1 MGYLAYYFITGSV
14 FLSSA
19 KSVKFMVRLCFFLV
33 LFLSLHLGIAQ
44 NKQDIPAYVEQYKDI
59 AVREMV
65 RCGIPASITLAQGIH
80 ESNCGKSVLSRNSN
94 NHFGV
99 KCKDEWAGNKYYH
112 DDDAPQECFRVY
124 EHAEASYVDHSE
136 FLLTRPR
143 YASLFELHPAD
154 YKNWAHGL
162 KAAGYATNPKYAS
175 ILIHLIEEHGLHEYD
190 RIGLAEMRNK
200 GKASN
205 SPPAS
210 LTAQVKKEA
219 PQELKQKEAADE
231 KNVSFMGGT
240 ALEEPERNKHNTRK
254 EMRVNG
260 LRAIV
265 ANANEDPLKIA
276 LDYDLDLEQVMQFN
290 DLYNGDRF
298 KEGEYVYLE
307 QKKSK
312 ATEKNYQIRAGE
324 SMRDV
329 AQKFGMR
336 LRDLYAKNLMK
347 AHDQVRAG
355 ELVYMRDK
363 RKTPPKTITYAQFL
377 KEQNKTKASAAVKRK
392 KIDNESAEYS
402 VQPSD
407 TLFSIAR
414 KFNMSVDELKALNNL
429 DSVTIREGQRLVVS
443 K

>member
-1 MGYLAYYFITGSV
+1 
-14 FLSSA
+14 
-19 KSVKFMVRLCFFLV
+19 MVRWCFFLV
-33 LFLSLHLGIAQ
+33 LFLYLQKGIAQ
-44 NKQDIPAYVEQYKDI
+44 NKQDIPAYVELYKDI
-59 AVREMV
+59 AIREMV

-80 ESNCGKSVLSRNSN
+80 ESNCGKSVLSKNSN
-94 NHFGV
+94 NHFGI

-124 EHAEASYVDHSE
+124 DHAEASYVDHSE

-162 KAAGYATNPKYAS
+162 KAAGYATNPKYAT
-175 ILIHLIEEHGLHEYD
+175 ILIQLIEEHGLGEFD
-190 RIGLAEMRNK
+190 RIGLVEIRNK
-200 GKASN
+200 GKAVN
-205 SPPAS
+205 QPAGAP
-210 LTAQVKKEA
+210 TAHVKKEPA
-219 PQELKQKEAADE
+219 LDVKQKAAADE
-231 KNVSFMGGT
+231 INISFMGGT
-240 ALEEPERNKHNTRK
+240 ALEEPERNKQADRK

-265 ANANEDPLKIA
+265 AHANEDPLKIA
-276 LDYDLDLEQVMQFN
+276 MDYDLDLEQVMLFN
-290 DLYNGDRF
+290 DLFNGDRF
-298 KEGEYVYLE
+298 REGEYIYLE
-307 QKKSK
+307 PKKNK
-312 ATEKNYQIRAGE
+312 ATEKTYQVRAGE

-336 LRDLYAKNLMK
+336 LRDLYAKNMMR
-347 AHDQVRAG
+347 AYDQVRPG
-355 ELVYMRDK
+355 ETLYMRDR
-363 RKTPPKTITYAQFL
+363 RKAAPKTITYAQFL
-377 KEQNKTKASAAVKRK
+377 KEQNKAKASTTPKIK
-392 KIDNESAEYS
+392 KTGNESAEYS

-414 KFNMSVDELKALNNL
+414 KFNMSVEELKALNKL